1 MIKIHVINDQNVLQE
16 ALDLRA
22 EVFVIEQ
29 KVPATDEV
37 DYLDNM
43 AAIGNGSVIHVVAI
57 SDQQIAGTARLI
69 LDVPEGEYPHIG
81 RVAVKKELR
90 GRQIGRNI
98 MDKLHQI
105 AKGKGFAGETLSAQV
120 EVKDFYTSLGYV
132 QRGKTYMDVG
142 IPHQDMDYRF

>member
-22 EVFVIEQ
+22 EVFVTEQ

-43 AAIGNGSVIHVVAI
+43 VAIGNGSVIHVVAI

-81 RVAVKKELR
+81 
-90 GRQIGRNI
+90 QIGRA
-98 MDKLHQI
+98 H
-105 AKGKGFAGETLSAQV
+105 V
-120 EVKDFYTSLGYV
+120 
-132 QRGKTYMDVG
+132 
-142 IPHQDMDYRF
+142 

>member
-16 ALDLRA
+16 ALDLRVQ
-22 EVFVIEQ
+22 VFVNEQ
-29 KVPATDEV
+29 KVPASDEV

-43 AAIGNGSVIHVVAI
+43 EAIGNGSVIHVVAI

-69 LDVPEGEYPHIG
+69 FDVSEDEYPHIG
-81 RVAVKKELR
+81 RVAVKRELR

-98 MDKLHQI
+98 MEKLHQI
-105 AKGKGFAGETLSAQV
+105 AKEKGFAGVTLSAQV
-120 EVKDFYTSLGYV
+120 EVKDFYTNLGYM

-142 IPHQDMDYRF
+142 IPHQDMDYIF